1 MIRASARAAL
11 RTVRGLE
18 PLRRR
23 LALRIR
29 GRRCPRAEL
38 HRLRITCKRAR
49 YAVEL
54 FEPALGEGAKPIEKA
69 LIDVQDH
76 LGALQDAVVA
86 LATVEEVRRDYSAS
100 LSQPED
106 TALADYAFQ
115 LTQRRD
121 HLHQTFT
128 PLWERISGLPFASC
142 SRPCSRAC
150 DTLLES

>member
-1 MIRASARAAL
+1 MRHFAPSAVWSRYEDVL
-11 RTVRGLE
+11 RFESEVADA
-18 PLRRR
+18 P
-23 LALRIR
+23 A
-29 GRRCPRAEL
+29 PEL

-86 LATVEEVRRDYSAS
+86 LATVEEVRRDYSGS
-100 LSQPED
+100 LSQPKD

-128 PLWERISGLPFASC
+128 PLWERISGRAFRELLAS
-142 SRPCSRAC
+142 
-150 DTLLES
+150 LLASL